1 MKKLLISALLLLP
14 AAAYAQELSRT
25 ELEAMPARGPEEA
38 APAPRPDA
46 QKIMS
51 DISTALRLSS
61 KQEERIAAAVGKK
74 AAEFDKLMRE
84 YEKNLAEEKKWR
96 YKMNESRHGLLRIS
110 RDMPD
115 TVREFLDDEQR
126 ESFDAMLEGRKK
138 PAAGPAVAE
147 DEDGA
152 EAAPRPVRKKKLI
165 KRKKAPAT
173 GAGAVKPGLKKRV
186 PVKKAAP
193 EPAPEAEEEPAGA
206 APAAQEAPAEDEDA
220 GSYP

>member
-152 EAAPRPVRKKKLI
+152 EAAPRPPPSPRLKPKKSRPAPRPRPRKRQPKTRTPAPTRKGRAGGFDADLI
-165 KRKKAPAT
+165 FSC
-173 GAGAVKPGLKKRV
+173 GAVCFFSV
-186 PVKKAAP
+186 
-193 EPAPEAEEEPAGA
+193 
-206 APAAQEAPAEDEDA
+206 D
-220 GSYP
+220 